1 VSSVGSLRSRFPLE
15 PWYPLKDDRRLA
27 VPPANLVEQP
37 APTFFG
43 STAIT
48 PAQRFQSVVSFSHS
62 LHLHRILFGGFV
74 PGGNVWRFHHQF
86 LIPFGVI

>member
-62 LHLHRILFGGFV
+62 LHLHRICSGRQRSAFPPPILD
-74 PGGNVWRFHHQF
+74 PLRRHS
-86 LIPFGVI
+86 I